1 MNQFFIS
8 LFYFVIVI
16 GFMVLIHEFG
26 HYAVA
31 KLLGVRV
38 EQFAIGFG
46 KRLFG
51 FRRGG
56 TDYRINALPFGG
68 YVKMSGENPM
78 DERSGDPREF
88 MSHSRWHRFL
98 IAIAGPVMNI
108 LLAIVLLTGVYMLH
122 SEYAAFMDEPAV
134 VGEVDPN
141 SPAAKI
147 GIQHGDR
154 IVQIDG
160 IQNPTW
166 EQVRNEDA
174 LSPNQPLR
182 VSIERGNRRFEK
194 QIVPQLTTVNE
205 VGSSGWYPDEPI
217 VVSHLESG
225 LPAANAGIKDGDR
238 IVAMNGEPLGSIAT
252 MIQRLQRTKD
262 TPVEFTVSRGD
273 QMLKFMVRPVLTGAP
288 RSSTPAT
295 QGWFDSL
302 LRKIG
307 LAPAK
312 PKTVEAEHYR
322 IGFTGGSPVKVGR
335 LPFKKAFK
343 RSLAEN
349 KTNSL
354 VLFDLLGKLVQR
366 KASLK
371 TVSGPIGIAQI
382 AGAAA
387 QEKGWAPLLIIC
399 SVISLNLGIFNLLPI
414 PIMDGGVI
422 LLLFIESLMRRDI
435 SLHIKERIYQA
446 AFVFLILF
454 AAVVIYND
462 IAKTIAQSL
471 P

>member
-51 FRRGG
+51 FRKGE

-108 LLAIVLLTGVYMLH
+108 LLAIFLLTGVYMVHYEHPAYL
-122 SEYAAFMDEPAV
+122 DEAAV
-134 VGEVDPN
+134 VGWVEHG
-141 SPAAKI
+141 SPADKQ
-147 GIQHGDR
+147 GIKPGDR

-160 IQNPTW
+160 VQNPTW
-166 EQVRNEDA
+166 EQVEIKQL
-174 LSPNQPLR
+174 LSADQPL
-182 VSIERGNRRFEK
+182 SY
-194 QIVPQLTTVNE
+194 TV
-205 VGSSGWYPDEPI
+205 
-217 VVSHLESG
+217 
-225 LPAANAGIKDGDR
+225 
-238 IVAMNGEPLGSIAT
+238 
-252 MIQRLQRTKD
+252 Q
-262 TPVEFTVSRGD
+262 RGD
-273 QMLKFMVRPVLTGAP
+273 QDIKGTVVPVSVSNSGAGAAGWTPYVPVVIGDVEPGMPAAKAGLKAGDKIVSMGGKPVPSIQAMI
-288 RSSTPAT
+288 
-295 QGWFDSL
+295 DSL
-302 LRKIG
+302 QQAKGKPEQLQIERNGQSLTVNVTPI
-307 LAPAK
+307 LADTPGA
-312 PKTVEAEHYR
+312 AEKHYR
-322 IGFTGGSPVKVGR
+322 LGFANSYATKVTK
-335 LPFKKAFK
+335 LPLPQAFSHSLSDNK
-343 RSLAEN
+343 RYSVILLQ
-349 KTNSL
+349 L
-354 VLFDLLGKLVQR
+354 VGKLIQY
-366 KASLK
+366 KASIK
-371 TVSGPIGIAQI
+371 TMSGPIGIAQQ
-382 AGAAA
+382 AGEAA
-387 QEKGWAPLLIIC
+387 QQKGWIPLLGLC
-399 SVISLNLGIFNLLPI
+399 AAISLNLGIFNLLPI

-422 LLLFIESLMRRDI
+422 LLLFIEALMRRDI
-435 SLHIKERIYQA
+435 SLRIKERIYQA

-454 AAVVIYND
+454 AAMVIYND
-462 IAKTIAQSL
+462 IAKTIAQRL

>member
-8 LFYFVIVI
+8 VFYFVIVI

-51 FRRGG
+51 FRRGE

-78 DERSGDPREF
+78 DERTGDPREF

-108 LLAIVLLTGVYMLH
+108 LLAIVLLTGVYMVHYEHPVYL
-122 SEYAAFMDEPAV
+122 DQPAV
-134 VGEVDPN
+134 VGWVEHG
-141 SPAAKI
+141 SPAEKQ
-147 GIQHGDR
+147 GITPGDR

-166 EQVRNEDA
+166 EQVEVKQL
-174 LSPNQPLR
+174 LSANQPLSFE
-182 VSIERGNRRFEK
+182 VQRGDHDI
-194 QIVPQLTTVNE
+194 QGSIVPVSVTN
-205 VGSSGWYPDEPI
+205 SGGGAAGWTPYEP
-217 VVSHLESG
+217 VVIGNLEPG
-225 LPAANAGIKDGDR
+225 MPAAKAGLKPGDKIISMDGKP
-238 IVAMNGEPLGSIAT
+238 VASIQAMIDGLQQSQNKPLQLAV
-252 MIQRLQRTKD
+252 QRDGKILS
-262 TPVEFTVSRGD
+262 FTAA
-273 QMLKFMVRPVLTGAP
+273 PVLTDTPGAGEK
-288 RSSTPAT
+288 RYRLGFSNSFETKVT
-295 QGWFDSL
+295 KLSL
-302 LRKIG
+302 
-307 LAPAK
+307 P
-312 PKTVEAEHYR
+312 EAFSH
-322 IGFTGGSPVKVGR
+322 
-335 LPFKKAFK
+335 
-343 RSLAEN
+343 SLADN
-349 KTNSL
+349 KRYSVILLQL
-354 VLFDLLGKLVQR
+354 VGKLIQH

-371 TVSGPIGIAQI
+371 TVSGPIGIAQQT
-382 AGAAA
+382 GAAA
-387 QEKGWAPLLIIC
+387 QEKGWTPLLGLC
-399 SVISLNLGIFNLLPI
+399 AAISLNLGIFNLLPI

-435 SLHIKERIYQA
+435 SLQIKERIYQA

-454 AAVVIYND
+454 AAMVIYND
-462 IAKTIAQSL
+462 IAKTIAQRL

>member
-16 GFMVLIHEFG
+16 GFMVLVHEFG

-51 FRRGG
+51 FRKGD

-78 DERSGDPREF
+78 DVRSGDPREF

-147 GIQHGDR
+147 GVQHGDR
-154 IVQIDG
+154 IIQIDG

-174 LSPNQPLR
+174 LSPNQPLK
-182 VSIERGNRRFEK
+182 VTIERGNQTFEK

-205 VGSSGWYPDEPI
+205 VGSSGWYPNEPI
-217 VVSHLESG
+217 IVSHLEQDM
-225 LPAANAGIKDGDR
+225 PAAKAGIKENDR

-252 MIQRLQRTKD
+252 MIQRLQQTKD
-262 TPVEFTVSRGD
+262 APVEFTVSRD
-273 QMLKFMVRPVLTGAP
+273 NQTLKFTVRPVLAGAP
-288 RSSTPAT
+288 RSSTPAKE
-295 QGWFDSL
+295 GWFDSL

-307 LAPAK
+307 LSPAK
-312 PKTVEAEHYR
+312 TAENEHYR
-322 IGFTGGSPVKVGR
+322 IGFTGGSPIKVGR
-335 LPFKKAFK
+335 LPFKEAFK

-366 KASLK
+366 KASLR

-387 QEKGWAPLLIIC
+387 QENGWAPLLMIC

-435 SLHIKERIYQA
+435 SLKIKERIYQA

-454 AAVVIYND
+454 AVMVIYND
-462 IAKTIAQSL
+462 IAKTIAQRL